1 MGLLGGHTRHLE
13 LTSIVL
19 DGDHQEEYVRAE
31 VILDIAHGV
40 QGHSQPSHR
49 PKEITDY

>member
-1 MGLLGGHTRHLE
+1 MFLSQGTWWSNTVLSLMGLLGGHTRHLE

-19 DGDHQEEYVRAE
+19 DGDHQEAYARAE

-40 QGHSQPSHR
+40 
-49 PKEITDY
+49 